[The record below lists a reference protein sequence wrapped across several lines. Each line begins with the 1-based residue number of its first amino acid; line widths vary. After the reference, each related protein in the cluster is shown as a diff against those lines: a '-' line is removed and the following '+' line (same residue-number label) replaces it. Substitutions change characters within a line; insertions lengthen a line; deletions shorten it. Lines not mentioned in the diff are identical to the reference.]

1 MSGVSLGH
9 AAATGRCFVKAG
21 ERTLLRCEGGQ
32 RSGGPSRFHRRSKSR
47 STMVSISSPT
57 RIHPS
62 SGTTSSLS
70 REDRSK
76 RRSGTHDGDHLWS
89 GRPQTAELPLG
100 VDHVP
105 AKADDRPLLLDRH
118 YSRLGADR
126 GPRHRVRR
134 SARRLRRDA
143 ERRTRTRAPKFGGT
157 ALAVALRTAC
167 RCLAVGS
174 EGDSPLQP
182 GPSPAASLKPCWR
195 AA

>member
-9 AAATGRCFVKAG
+9 AAATGRCSSRSANARSYG
-21 ERTLLRCEGGQ
+21 ARAGQ
-32 RSGGPSRFHRRSKSR
+32 RSGGPSRSHAGPNRGRRWCPYPHRRGSTRAAALRVRCPAKTGR
-47 STMVSISSPT
+47 SVGQGLTMA
-57 RIHPS
+57 
-62 SGTTSSLS
+62 TTC
-70 REDRSK
+70 
-76 RRSGTHDGDHLWS
+76 
-89 GRPQTAELPLG
+89 GRAALRPPKLPLG

-105 AKADDRPLLLDRH
+105 AEADDRPLLLDRH